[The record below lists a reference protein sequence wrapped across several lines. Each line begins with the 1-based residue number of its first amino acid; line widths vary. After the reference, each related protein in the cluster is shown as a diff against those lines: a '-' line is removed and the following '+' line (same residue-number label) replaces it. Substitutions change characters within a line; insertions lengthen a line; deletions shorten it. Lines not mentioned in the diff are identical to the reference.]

1 MKTKDNV
8 AYAPLPKELKGHRNM
23 IHVDLQRKNG
33 RFRSGKSR
41 KADVGRCIYMG
52 FRFSYR
58 FEAA

>member
-1 MKTKDNV
+1 MKMKDNV

-23 IHVDLQRKNG
+23 IHVDSQKQNG

-41 KADVGRCIYMG
+41 KTDVGRY
-52 FRFSYR
+52 FSCDIPIFSQ